1 MTVPSA
7 TAAANPD
14 RVNADGRGRAIT
26 ASRSPAQ
33 SSRSAAVPVDPI
45 RSKRP
50 TETASPSWTHSI
62 EPVAMRAPVRGE
74 DGRTSGEVGAATTT
88 SEGEQHRS
96 RPRENR
102 GHNVRRSRTMV
113 GVDTRRL
120 PYLVEFARH
129 GSMRVVAEVLGT
141 STSVVSQQ
149 IAALAREVGAA
160 LVEPAGRRSRLTP
173 EGRRL
178 AEHARTI
185 LAAVETAELD
195 LDPDAEPH
203 GVVRVAGFA
212 TAVRR
217 AVVPTVTALAATHP
231 QVGADDPRVRARRGA
246 RDARRR
252 RDRPR
257 PDLRL
262 RPGSR
267 RARPRPHRDPAVV
280 GGLGAR
286 GPERGGAARRGR
298 LDALGVV
305 AAFAHRDWIG
315 NSRNR
320 ADEQVLRTLA
330 SMAGVAPRLTHEAD
344 SLELVEDLI
353 LAGLG
358 VGLLPRDR
366 RPRPGVEVLALA
378 APGVRLRAYAVT
390 RRGRAGW
397 PALALVLD
405 RIVRRADHR

>member
-1 MTVPSA
+1 MMS
-7 TAAANPD
+7 
-14 RVNADGRGRAIT
+14 
-26 ASRSPAQ
+26 
-33 SSRSAAVPVDPI
+33 
-45 RSKRP
+45 
-50 TETASPSWTHSI
+50 
-62 EPVAMRAPVRGE
+62 
-74 DGRTSGEVGAATTT
+74 
-88 SEGEQHRS
+88 
-96 RPRENR
+96 
-102 GHNVRRSRTMV
+102 
-113 GVDTRRL
+113 VDTRRL

-149 IAALAREVGAA
+149 IAALAQEVGAA

-231 QVGADDPRVRARRGA
+231 QVALTIREYEPAEAHAMLAADEIDLALTYDYDLAPAA
-246 RDARRR
+246 LD
-252 RDRPR
+252 
-257 PDLRL
+257 PDLTAIPL
-262 RPGSR
+262 WSADWGL
-267 RARPRPHRDPAVV
+267 AVPS
-280 GGLGAR
+280 AEA
-286 GPERGGAARRGR
+286 PSAADA

-366 RPRPGVEVLALA
+366 RPRPGVEVLALTT
-378 APGVRLRAYAVT
+378 PGVRLRAYAVT

-397 PALALVLD
+397 PALALVLA
-405 RIVRRADHR
+405 RIEHRADRR